1 MRLLKILLVSLMFSV
16 FSGCAAYSVMNND
29 RYYSS
34 LSDVPEMYYP
44 PAGKCRIWY
53 QDQPVMEQPA
63 SGSCD
68 DLQQQVSNNAILL
81 QG

>member
-1 MRLLKILLVSLMFSV
+1 MRLLKLLLASLVFSV

-29 RYYSS
+29 RYYSAHN
-34 LSDVPEMYYP
+34 DVPERYYP

-53 QDQPVMEQPA
+53 QDQPATEQPA

-68 DLQQQVSNNAILL
+68 DLQHQVPDNAMLL